1 LCLHLNVS
9 RSGYYVWANRKA
21 GKRAS
26 ENAELLLKIRRI
38 FNESEGRYGSPK
50 VYRALRRQGVRV
62 GENRV
67 ARLMREWGMK
77 ARSYRIYR
85 RLVTRR
91 AVLRA
96 WPNHRL
102 TLDKPV
108 AVNQQWSSDVTYIKM
123 GRKNVFLAVVL
134 DLYSR
139 RIIGWKL
146 EANLNSDLSRG
157 ALRQAMVDRSPLPGL
172 LLHTDRGTEF
182 RALKMRDMLKRHQVR
197 HSMSRPGYCT
207 DNAEVESFFK
217 SLKGELLHATS
228 YITLRQLR
236 HHIKHYIERFY
247 NTQRLHS
254 SLGYRTP
261 LEFEGA
267 N

>member
-1 LCLHLNVS
+1 
-9 RSGYYVWANRKA
+9 
-21 GKRAS
+21 
-26 ENAELLLKIRRI
+26 
-38 FNESEGRYGSPK
+38 
-50 VYRALRRQGVRV
+50 
-62 GENRV
+62 
-67 ARLMREWGMK
+67 
-77 ARSYRIYR
+77 
-85 RLVTRR
+85 
-91 AVLRA
+91 
-96 WPNHRL
+96 
-102 TLDKPV
+102 
-108 AVNQQWSSDVTYIKM
+108 M

-139 RIIGWKL
+139 RIVGWKL
-146 EANLNSDLSRG
+146 EASLNSDLSRG
-157 ALRQAMVDRSPLPGL
+157 ALRQAMADRSPSPGL

-182 RALKMRDMLKRHQVR
+182 RALKMRDMLARHQVR

>member
-1 LCLHLNVS
+1 M
-9 RSGYYVWANRKA
+9 
-21 GKRAS
+21 
-26 ENAELLLKIRRI
+26 ENADLLIKIRRI
-38 FNESEGRYGSPK
+38 FDNSEGRYGSPK
-50 VYRALRRQGVRV
+50 VYQTLKSQGVRV

-77 ARSYRIYR
+77 ARTYRIYR
-85 RLVTRR
+85 RLLTRR
-91 AVLRA
+91 AILRA
-96 WPNHRL
+96 WPNYRL
-102 TLDKPV
+102 ATEKPV
-108 AVNQQWSSDVTYIKM
+108 TPNQQWSSDVTYIKM

-134 DLYSR
+134 DLFSR
-139 RIIGWKL
+139 RIVGWKL
-146 EANLNSDLSRG
+146 ESSLNDELSSS
-157 ALRQAMVDRSPLPGL
+157 ALKQALAERSPPPGL

-182 RALKMRDMLKRHQVR
+182 RALKMREMLARKQII

-228 YITLRQLR
+228 FATLRQLR

-247 NTQRLHS
+247 STQRLHS
-254 SLGYRTP
+254 SLGYRTQ
-261 LEFEGA
+261 LEFESA

>member
-1 LCLHLNVS
+1 M
-9 RSGYYVWANRKA
+9 
-21 GKRAS
+21 
-26 ENAELLLKIRRI
+26 ENADLLLKIRRI
-38 FNESEGRYGSPK
+38 FNDSEGRYGSPK
-50 VYRALRRQGVRV
+50 VYQALKSQGVRV

-77 ARSYRIYR
+77 ARTYRIYR
-85 RLVTRR
+85 RLLTRR
-91 AVLRA
+91 AILRA
-96 WPNHRL
+96 WPNYRL
-102 TLDKPV
+102 ATEKPV
-108 AVNQQWSSDVTYIKM
+108 TLNQQWSSDVTYIKM

-134 DLYSR
+134 DLFSR
-139 RIIGWKL
+139 RIVGWKL
-146 EANLNSDLSRG
+146 EASLNGELSSG
-157 ALRQAMVDRSPLPGL
+157 ALKQALADRSPPPGL

-182 RALKMRDMLKRHQVR
+182 RALKMREMLARHQII

-228 YITLRQLR
+228 FVTLRQLR

-247 NTQRLHS
+247 NTERLHS
-254 SLGYRTP
+254 SLGYRSP